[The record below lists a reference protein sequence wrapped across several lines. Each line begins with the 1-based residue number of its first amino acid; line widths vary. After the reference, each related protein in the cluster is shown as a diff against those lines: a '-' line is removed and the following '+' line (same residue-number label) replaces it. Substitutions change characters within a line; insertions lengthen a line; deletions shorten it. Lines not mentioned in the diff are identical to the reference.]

1 MVVGSFISND
11 KSNSKGEVEGD
22 GVDIEYQGMNLNS
35 TVSLVWQDEKPP
47 SAMYHNPHQ
56 TYENMMTSFPP
67 MPWQDPEV
75 KLDSRMTDINI
86 CLPGG

>member
-1 MVVGSFISND
+1 MVVGSFISDD
-11 KSNSKGEVEGD
+11 KSQLKGEVED
-22 GVDIEYQGMNLNS
+22 SGVGVEYQGMNLNS
-35 TVSLVWQDEKPP
+35 TISLVWQDEKP
-47 SAMYHNPHQ
+47 SLAVYQNPHQ

-67 MPWQDPEV
+67 MPWQDSEM